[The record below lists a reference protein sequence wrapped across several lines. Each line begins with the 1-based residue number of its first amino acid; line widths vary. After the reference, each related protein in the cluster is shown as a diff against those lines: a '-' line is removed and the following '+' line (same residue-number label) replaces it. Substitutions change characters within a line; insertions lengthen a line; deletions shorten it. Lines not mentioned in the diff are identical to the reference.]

1 MLDSSMNEGCAD
13 DSRSGREQLAPMN
26 LDTLARLR
34 ELHHSGCLACT
45 NPRFR
50 LQFECE
56 QEELVARFR
65 PEPELCSYENVL
77 HGGVIGLLFDEAMT
91 CLLMAHGVVGM
102 TGELILR
109 YREPV
114 AVDEPIEIRSRVTR
128 PFAPLY
134 HIESTLIQ
142 SGSTK
147 AKARARFVRRE
158 EEDQ

>member
-1 MLDSSMNEGCAD
+1 M
-13 DSRSGREQLAPMN
+13 QLEPMS
-26 LDTLARLR
+26 LETLERLR
-34 ELHHSGCLACT
+34 EAHHSTCLACT

-50 LQFECE
+50 LEFECE
-56 QEELVARFR
+56 EGGLLVARFR
-65 PEPELCSYENVL
+65 PEKELCSYEGVL

-114 AVDEPIEIRSRVTR
+114 TVDDPIEIRSRVTR

-134 HIESTLIQ
+134 HIESSLLQT
-142 SGSTK
+142 GATK
-147 AKARARFVRRE
+147 AKAKARFVRRE
-158 EEDQ
+158 EAN

>member
-1 MLDSSMNEGCAD
+1 MSKSQAAESRNEKM
-13 DSRSGREQLAPMN
+13 QLEPMN
-26 LDTLARLR
+26 LETLERLR
-34 ELHHSGCLACT
+34 AIHHSSCLACT

-50 LQFECE
+50 LEFGCE
-56 QEELVARFR
+56 EEGLLVARFQ
-65 PEPELCSYENVL
+65 PERKLCSYRGVL

-114 AVDEPIEIRSRVTR
+114 KVDDLIEIRSRVTR

-134 HIESTLIQ
+134 HIESSLLQT
-142 SGSTK
+142 GATK
-147 AKARARFVRRE
+147 ARARARFVQRE
-158 EEDQ
+158 EDR

>member
-1 MLDSSMNEGCAD
+1 
-13 DSRSGREQLAPMN
+13 MN
-26 LDTLARLR
+26 LETLARLR
-34 ELHHSGCLACT
+34 EDHHSSCLACT

-50 LQFECE
+50 LEFECAE
-56 QEELVARFR
+56 GELLVARFR
-65 PEPELCSYENVL
+65 PERELCSYEGVL

-114 AVDEPIEIRSRVTR
+114 DLDDPIEIRSRVTR

-134 HIESTLIQ
+134 HIESSLVQ
-142 SGSTK
+142 AGVTK
-147 AKARARFVRRE
+147 AKARGRFVRRE
-158 EEDQ
+158 EKNR